1 MKEVATMNTLIRPA
15 LVIIGLLTVVT
26 GLLYPLAV
34 TGVAVA
40 LFPREARGSLVEA
53 GGRVAGSALIGQ
65 QFTDSRHLWG
75 RPSATAPFPYNAAA
89 AAGSNLG
96 QSNPALLDAVKARGV
111 ALREKHPGE
120 HGRIP
125 VDLVTASG
133 SGLDPDISPAAAAY
147 QVARIAAARGLSTEA
162 VAGVVAGCTAGRQL
176 GVLGEAR
183 VNVLCVNVALD
194 EPR

>member
-1 MKEVATMNTLIRPA
+1 MNTLIRPA
-15 LVIIGLLTVVT
+15 LVIIGFFTVVT

-53 GGRVAGSALIGQ
+53 GGRVAGSTLIGQ
-65 QFTDSRHLWG
+65 QFTDPRHLWG
-75 RPSATAPFPYNAAA
+75 RPSATTPFPYNAAA
-89 AAGSNLG
+89 SAGSNLG
-96 QSNPALLDAVKARGV
+96 PSNPALLDAVKARVV
-111 ALREKHPGE
+111 ALRGKHPGE
-120 HGRIP
+120 SGSVP
-125 VDLVTASG
+125 VDLVMASG

-147 QVARIAAARGLSTEA
+147 QVARIAAARDIAGTA
-162 VAGVVAGCTAGRQL
+162 VTGVIAGCTAGRQF

-194 EPR
+194 ELR